1 MTDVGRGT
9 RLPWRTVDGIVL
21 LDKPVGLTSNAA
33 LQTVRRLYR
42 ARKAGHTGSLD
53 PFATGVLPLCF
64 GEATKVSGHLLEADK
79 RYVATLELGARTST
93 ADCEGPIIETQPVPA
108 LTPDAVR
115 AVLATFL
122 GEQSQ
127 VPPMHSALKR
137 DGRPLYE
144 LARAGIEVDRPARR
158 VRILAL
164 DLVELTPSRLVFDV
178 RCSKGT
184 YVRTLGEDLARAIGT
199 VGHLSALRRLDV
211 GGVFTGLPV
220 HRLDEL
226 EALAGDTAALDAL
239 LLPPDRALVD
249 RPRVVLDAMATVRF
263 TQGQTV
269 AVATGPGSVRVYGPG
284 DVFLGIGAGAID
296 GASVAPVR
304 LLATES

>member
-1 MTDVGRGT
+1 MTTLGRGT
-9 RLPWRTVDGIVL
+9 RPPWRTVDGIVL

-33 LQTVRRLYR
+33 LQTVRRLYL

-64 GEATKVSGHLLEADK
+64 GEATKVSGHLLDADK
-79 RYVATLELGARTST
+79 HYVATLELGARTAT
-93 ADCEGPIIETQPVPA
+93 ADCEGPVIETAAIPA
-108 LTPDAVR
+108 LTPDGVR
-115 AVLATFL
+115 AVLGTFL

-127 VPPMHSALKR
+127 IPPMHSALKR

-144 LARAGIEVDRPARR
+144 LARAGIEVDRPARS

-164 DLVELTPSRLVFDV
+164 DLLNLSPSQLVFDV

-184 YVRTLGEDLARAIGT
+184 YVRTLGEDLARALGT
-199 VGHLSALRRLDV
+199 VGHLTGLRRLDV

-220 HRLDEL
+220 HRLDQL
-226 EALAGDTAALDAL
+226 EALAGDAAALDAL

-263 TQGQTV
+263 THGQTV
-269 AVATGPGSVRVYGPG
+269 AAVTAPGSVRVYGPG
-284 DVFLGIGAGAID
+284 EVFLGIGEGAID
-296 GASVAPVR
+296 GAGVAPVR
-304 LLATES
+304 LLATE